1 MSSFATGKKIAI
13 NGEVWEGLFFFFCFV
28 FLFLLFLFFIFLQIW
43 QHYSRLKQP
52 LSFPYSAVVCF
63 NNDFGVADKNVF
75 PDTQML
81 GNSAESKKAYAKY
94 GRLNLANAHGWCS
107 AKNRR
112 NKYWGTWLQLD
123 LKETFEICGVATQG
137 GTRPSYRV
145 ATFRLLY
152 KNYEEKWR
160 WYLDT
165 DGSVMVI
172 LPNFVLQTFIHLHQ

>member
-1 MSSFATGKKIAI
+1 MGKSGKDC
-13 NGEVWEGLFFFFCFV
+13 FFFCLFV
-28 FLFLLFLFFIFLQIW
+28 LLFLLFLFFIFLQIW

-81 GNSAESKKAYAKY
+81 GNSAEGKKAYAKY
-94 GRLNLANAHGWCS
+94 GRLNLVNAHGWCS

-112 NKYWGTWLQLD
+112 NNYWDSWLQLD

-145 ATFRLLY
+145 ATFKLRY
-152 KNYEEKWR
+152 FNYEENWR
-160 WYLDT
+160 WYLGS

-172 LPNFVLQTFIHLHQ
+172 LPNFVLQIFIQLHQ

>member
-1 MSSFATGKKIAI
+1 
-13 NGEVWEGLFFFFCFV
+13 
-28 FLFLLFLFFIFLQIW
+28 
-43 QHYSRLKQP
+43 
-52 LSFPYSAVVCF
+52 
-63 NNDFGVADKNVF
+63 
-75 PDTQML
+75 ML
-81 GNSAESKKAYAKY
+81 GNSVESKKAYAKY

-112 NKYWGTWLQLD
+112 NKYWDVWLQLD

-145 ATFRLLY
+145 ATFKLSY
-152 KNYEEKWR
+152 FNYEEKWR

-172 LPNFVLQTFIHLHQ
+172 LPNFVVQIFIQLHQ

>member
-1 MSSFATGKKIAI
+1 MAKSGKDCF
-13 NGEVWEGLFFFFCFV
+13 VFWFVLFCFV
-28 FLFLLFLFFIFLQIW
+28 FFFANLTALFSIKATIIVSLL
-43 QHYSRLKQP
+43 
-52 LSFPYSAVVCF
+52 AVVCF
-63 NNDFGVADKNVF
+63 NNGFGVADKNVF

-81 GNSAESKKAYAKY
+81 GNSAESKKAYARY

-112 NKYWGTWLQLD
+112 NKYWDVWLQLD
-123 LKETFEICGVATQG
+123 LKETFQICGVATQG

-145 ATFRLLY
+145 ATFKLSY
-152 KNYEEKWR
+152 FNYEEKWR

-172 LPNFVLQTFIHLHQ
+172 LPNFVLQIFIQLHQ

>member
-1 MSSFATGKKIAI
+1 MSYFAKGKTIVI
-13 NGEVWEGLFFFFCFV
+13 NGEVWEGLFCFV
-28 FLFLLFLFFIFLQIW
+28 FLQIW
-43 QHYSRLKQP
+43 RHYYRLKQP
-52 LSFPYSAVVCF
+52 LSFPYSVVVCF
-63 NNDFGVADKNVF
+63 NNGFGVADKNVF